1 MSSMVSLTLEEF
13 ARIFNGVVLC
23 VYVFQISIIR
33 PSMVSLTLEESIKM
47 TQKQKN
53 EGVDIFQ
60 CVRSIVM
67 VLKVFNF
74 KEIKRGFDQDEELN
88 ESL

>member
-13 ARIFNGVVLC
+13 VCIVNGVVLC
-23 VYVFQISIIR
+23 VYVFQICIIR
-33 PSMVSLTLEESIKM
+33 PFMISLTFEESIKV

-53 EGVDIFQ
+53 EGIDILQ

-67 VLKVFNF
+67 VFKVFNF